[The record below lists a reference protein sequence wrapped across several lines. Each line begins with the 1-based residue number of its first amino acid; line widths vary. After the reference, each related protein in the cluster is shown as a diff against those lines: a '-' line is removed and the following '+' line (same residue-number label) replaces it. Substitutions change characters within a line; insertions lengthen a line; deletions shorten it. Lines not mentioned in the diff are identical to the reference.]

1 MTTPGSV
8 RTKLWR
14 SGNKKRY
21 SDYQR
26 EYMKKYREKQKMS
39 PLVEEG
45 IAQQSASNPTG
56 SIPVP
61 DPFEGMTEHFDDSW
75 LKPE

>member
-26 EYMKKYREKQKMS
+26 EYMKKYREKKKADKPS
-39 PLVEEG
+39 EE
-45 IAQQSASNPTG
+45 T
-56 SIPVP
+56 VP
-61 DPFEGMTEHFDDSW
+61 P
-75 LKPE
+75 K

>member
-26 EYMKKYREKQKMS
+26 EYMKKYREKQKGVT
-39 PLVEEG
+39 PGEEG
-45 IAQQSASNPTG
+45 IAQQPASNPTG
-56 SIPVP
+56 SIPVL
-61 DPFEGMTEHFDDSW
+61 E
-75 LKPE
+75 

>member
-8 RTKLWR
+8 RTKIWR

-26 EYMKKYREKQKMS
+26 EYMKKYREKQK
-39 PLVEEG
+39 
-45 IAQQSASNPTG
+45 AA
-56 SIPVP
+56 
-61 DPFEGMTEHFDDSW
+61 
-75 LKPE
+75 KPENETTTPAQVQS

>member
-8 RTKLWR
+8 RTKIWR

-26 EYMKKYREKQKMS
+26 EYMRKYREKKK
-39 PLVEEG
+39 G
-45 IAQQSASNPTG
+45 DGPTEPIPNAHVVPADG
-56 SIPVP
+56 S
-61 DPFEGMTEHFDDSW
+61 TQ
-75 LKPE
+75 

>member
-26 EYMKKYREKQKMS
+26 EYMRKYREKQK
-39 PLVEEG
+39 
-45 IAQQSASNPTG
+45 QS
-56 SIPVP
+56 VP
-61 DPFEGMTEHFDDSW
+61 NDV
-75 LKPE
+75 KPDEAATPSQVQS